1 MDFHDFNAIEI
12 QCMHLLTNRSIVLGS
27 MIQDTDTFL
36 ESLSLATMSIGTAI
50 VIVMLSVSESA
61 AASTGVFGR
70 NMQQA
75 QEPCCDCF
83 DDAFSLLGTGVSN
96 DMYIDSP
103 WNDDNCD
110 VFLDRSLGVSAI
122 HFLFL

>member
-1 MDFHDFNAIEI
+1 M
-12 QCMHLLTNRSIVLGS
+12 V
-27 MIQDTDTFL
+27 QDTVL
-36 ESLSLATMSIGTAI
+36 ESLSLATMMSIGTTAI

-61 AASTGVFGR
+61 AAAASTGSVLVSSAVGR

-75 QEPCCDCF
+75 QEPCCGCF
-83 DDAFSLLGTGVSN
+83 DDIFSILGTGVSN
-96 DMYIDSP
+96 DMHIDSP

-122 HFLFL
+122 RDSFVICNFDLQF